1 MVEKVGR
8 WGRGRG
14 VQGEL
19 SKTEKNRKQNNAIWI
34 KIKMI
39 QIVWSSFLKN
49 IISGVQLY
57 KKSITKA

>member
-1 MVEKVGR
+1 MVEKG
-8 WGRGRG
+8 GGGGGGGCRG
-14 VQGEL
+14 

>member
-1 MVEKVGR
+1 MVEKGGGGVG
-8 WGRGRG
+8 GGCRG
-14 VQGEL
+14 

-57 KKSITKA
+57 KKRSITKA